1 MTMKNL
7 RTEMKLTQRELAAL
21 TGVSTSIISLYEKG
35 LRSLP
40 AKVSIKL
47 TELSVIQQQMSRHRK
62 ARVAPTLQFLP
73 SQKNKLDALL
83 QSDMS
88 KAAFDTLRYNRTLE
102 QMQERY
108 TALLAK
114 LELIQPLK
122 QAAETGTTRMAILE
136 WMEILTL
143 DKMQRCSPVKQAA
156 VQYRL
161 LQCEAQKKCV
171 NAMLAKLKK
180 IK

>member
-1 MTMKNL
+1 MSFVGPLLTSQSNL
-7 RTEMKLTQRELAAL
+7 SFKLCFPFTVTKATQDIDYPIR
-21 TGVSTSIISLYEKG
+21 
-35 LRSLP
+35 P
-40 AKVSIKL
+40 
-47 TELSVIQQQMSRHRK
+47 
-62 ARVAPTLQFLP
+62 PT
-73 SQKNKLDALL
+73 QKNKLDAML

-122 QAAETGTTRMAILE
+122 QAAEPGTTSMAILE

-171 NAMLAKLKK
+171 NAMLPKLRK